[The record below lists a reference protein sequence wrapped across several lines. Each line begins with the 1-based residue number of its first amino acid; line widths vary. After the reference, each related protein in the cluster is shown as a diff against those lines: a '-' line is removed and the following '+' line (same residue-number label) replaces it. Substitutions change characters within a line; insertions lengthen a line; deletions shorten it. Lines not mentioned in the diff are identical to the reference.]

1 MLVVLDGA
9 RELRAVPGIADL
21 LRLGPAQGLAFL
33 CLEHDRS
40 SLPLETVAVVELADR
55 GVRASLILPGQ
66 VVDDVT
72 PDLPDPSWIEQLARG
87 LAPLCDATPD
97 AHEVA
102 LPLRVGFRELHLT
115 EGLDPLDAD
124 ALAAAW
130 AKPAGAPRALLG
142 LPASGP
148 HEIDLAHDG
157 PHALVGGTTGS
168 GKSELLQAL
177 VAGLAAT
184 HRPDDLGFVLVDYK
198 GGAAFRECARLP
210 HTLGLVTDL
219 DEHLTARALASL
231 TAELR
236 RRERLL
242 AEAGAKDL
250 DTYRSLRG
258 SARLRVATAR
268 STRDRRRRVQA
279 ARRRAA

>member
-1 MLVVLDGA
+1 MVLDGA

-40 SLPLETVAVVELADR
+40 ALPVETLAVMELADR
-55 GVRASLILPGQ
+55 GVCATLTLPGR
-66 VVDDVT
+66 VVDEVT
-72 PDLPDPSWIEQLARG
+72 PDLPDPSWVEQFARG

-97 AHEVA
+97 AAHEGA
-102 LPLRVGFRELHLT
+102 LPPRVGFRELHRCR
-115 EGLDPLDAD
+115 GLDPLDAD

-130 AKPAGAPRALLG
+130 ARPTGAPRALLG
-142 LPASGP
+142 LTPSGA
-148 HEIDLAHDG
+148 HEIDLARDG

-231 TAELR
+231 DRRAAQAR
-236 RRERLL
+236 APPCRGRRE
-242 AEAGAKDL
+242 
-250 DTYRSLRG
+250 G
-258 SARLRVATAR
+258 SRHLPLPARQRRVHVATAR
-268 STRDRRRRVQA
+268 PTRDRRR
-279 ARRRAA
+279 